1 MKYFTKEVKIALAAI
16 VAIVIL
22 FYGINFLKGFN
33 LFSSKDVYYVDF
45 QNVTGLTTSC
55 PVYADG
61 YSVGIV
67 TKIDYDYQKSGHV
80 KVTIEVDKGM
90 RIPKGSS
97 AELATD
103 MLGNTKLNLLLANNP
118 RERCEPESSI
128 PGGSKTGLMDEAST
142 MIPVLQR
149 MLPKVDS
156 ILTSVNALL
165 KDPALAQTLHNA
177 EATTAHLD
185 RSSQQLEILMSTLNR
200 EVPTLTHKLGRVADN
215 AEVMTAK
222 LSALDF
228 AGTMSNVNHTIGR
241 VDTTLFHIQTLT
253 ERFHKKDNTVGLLLN
268 DPSLYNNLNETSQNA
283 SSLLKDLKE
292 HPKRYVHFSL
302 FGRKNK

>member
-45 QNVTGLTTSC
+45 RNVSGLTTSC

-67 TKIDYDYQKSGHV
+67 TKIDYDYQESGHV

-97 AELATD
+97 VELATD

-118 RERCEPESSI
+118 RERYEPESSI
-128 PGGSKTGLMDEAST
+128 PGGTKTGLMDEASA
-142 MIPVLQR
+142 MVPVLQQ

-165 KDPALAQTLHNA
+165 KDPALANTLHNA
-177 EATTAHLD
+177 EATTANLD
-185 RSSQQLEILMSTLNR
+185 RSSRQLEILMTTLNR

-228 AGTMSNVNHTIGR
+228 AGTMSNVNHTIGQ

-253 ERFHKKDNTVGLLLN
+253 ERFHSKDNTVGLLLN
-268 DPSLYNNLNETSQNA
+268 DPALYNNLNETSKNA
-283 SSLLKDLKE
+283 SALLKDLKE

-302 FGRKNK
+302 FGKKDK

>member
-33 LFSSKDVYYVDF
+33 LFSSRDVYYVDF
-45 QNVTGLTTSC
+45 QNVSGLTTSC

-90 RIPKGSS
+90 RIPKGST

-118 RERCEPESSI
+118 RERCEVESTI
-128 PGGSKTGLMDEAST
+128 PGGTKTGLMDEAAT
-142 MIPVLQR
+142 IVPVLQQ

-156 ILTSVNALL
+156 ILTSVNTLL
-165 KDPALAQTLHNA
+165 KDPALANTLHNA
-177 EATTAHLD
+177 EATTANLN
-185 RSSQQLEILMSTLNR
+185 RSSQQLEILMATLNQ
-200 EVPTLTHKLGRVADN
+200 EVPSLTHKLGRVADN

-228 AGTMSNVNHTIGR
+228 AGTMSNVNNTIGQ
-241 VDTTLFHIQTLT
+241 VDTTLFRIQTLT
-253 ERFHKKDNTVGLLLN
+253 ERFHSKDNTVGLLLN
-268 DPSLYNNLNETSQNA
+268 DPSLYNNLNETSRNA
-283 SSLLKDLKE
+283 SVLLKDLKE

-302 FGRKNK
+302 FGRKDK

>member
-22 FYGINFLKGFN
+22 FYGINFLKGIN

-45 QNVTGLTTSC
+45 QNVSGLTNSS

-67 TKIDYDYQKSGHV
+67 RDIEYDYQKSGHV
-80 KVTIEVDKGM
+80 KVEIEVDKGM
-90 RIPKGSS
+90 RIPRGSS

-118 RERCEPESSI
+118 RERCEPGETIS
-128 PGGSKTGLMDEAST
+128 GGMQKGLMDQAANMVPE
-142 MIPVLQR
+142 LQK
-149 MLPKVDS
+149 MLPKIDS

-177 EATTAHLD
+177 EATTANLNQ
-185 RSSQQLEILMSTLNR
+185 SSQQLTVLMKTLNH
-200 EVPTLTHKLGRVADN
+200 EVPMLTSKMGRICDN
-215 AEVMTAK
+215 AEVMTSK
-222 LSALDF
+222 LSALDY
-228 AGTMSNVNHTIGR
+228 AGTLANVNHAVGQ

-253 ERFHKKDNTVGLLLN
+253 ERFRSKDNSVGLLLN
-268 DPSLYNNLNETSQNA
+268 DPGLYNNLNETSKNA
-283 SSLLKDLKE
+283 SILLKDLKE
-292 HPKRYVHFSL
+292 NPKRYVHFSL

>member
-45 QNVTGLTTSC
+45 RNVSGLTTSC

-67 TKIDYDYQKSGHV
+67 TKIDYDYQESGHV

-97 AELATD
+97 VELATD

-118 RERCEPESSI
+118 RERYEPESSI
-128 PGGSKTGLMDEAST
+128 PGGTKTGLMDEASA
-142 MIPVLQR
+142 MVPVLQQ

-165 KDPALAQTLHNA
+165 KDPALANTLHNA
-177 EATTAHLD
+177 EATTDNLD
-185 RSSQQLEILMSTLNR
+185 RSSRQLEILMTTLNR

-228 AGTMSNVNHTIGR
+228 AGTMSNVNHTIGQ

-253 ERFHKKDNTVGLLLN
+253 ERFHSKDNTVGLLLN
-268 DPSLYNNLNETSQNA
+268 DPALYNNLNETSKNA
-283 SSLLKDLKE
+283 SALLKDLKE

-302 FGRKNK
+302 FGKKDK